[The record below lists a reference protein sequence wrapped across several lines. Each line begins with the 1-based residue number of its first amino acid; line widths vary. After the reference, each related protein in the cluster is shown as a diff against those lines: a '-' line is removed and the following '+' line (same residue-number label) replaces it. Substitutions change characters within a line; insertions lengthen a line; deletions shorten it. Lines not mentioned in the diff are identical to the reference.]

1 MKRKHKLIGIG
12 ILGSVL
18 IAGVA
23 WVIWGN
29 TALELNT
36 YRIQSA
42 KLPKEFAG
50 FRIAHISDLHNAQ
63 IGADNERLLKMLKEA
78 QPDIIAI
85 TGDLIDS
92 RRTDVEVALDFAE
105 RAMEIAPC
113 YFVAGNHE
121 ARVVEYEQ
129 LKTGLNDLGVIV
141 LENESVDLRIGD
153 AAISLIGVEDP
164 SFRTDYATGDSEGVV
179 RTALEECVNQDVFTV
194 LLSHR
199 PELIDVYSE
208 MGVDLVL
215 TGHAHGGQ
223 VRLPIAGGV
232 IAPNQGFFPVYDAG
246 LFTSGNTNMIVSRGV
261 GNSLMPLRVNNRP
274 EVVIIELE

>member
-1 MKRKHKLIGIG
+1 
-12 ILGSVL
+12 
-18 IAGVA
+18 
-23 WVIWGN
+23 
-29 TALELNT
+29 
-36 YRIQSA
+36 
-42 KLPKEFAG
+42 
-50 FRIAHISDLHNAQ
+50 
-63 IGADNERLLKMLKEA
+63 MLKEA

-129 LKTGLNDLGVIV
+129 LKTGLNGLGVIV

-153 AAISLIGVEDP
+153 AVISLIGVEDP
-164 SFRTDYATGDSEGVV
+164 SFRTDYATGDSEGVM
-179 RTALEECVNQDVFTV
+179 RTALEGYVNQDVFTV

-215 TGHAHGGQ
+215 AGHAHGGQ

-232 IAPNQGFFPVYDAG
+232 IAPNQGFFPAYDAG